1 MVLPRFAQA
10 APGTFVHASG
20 KFFETGVLA
29 LGLGVIMRKMEAVK
43 ILAGAPGLMWLMM
56 TGTLQAQ
63 VPPGPLPQVQSKETP
78 PTRARSEAK
87 TAVAAE
93 AVDFWG
99 PGS

>member
-10 APGTFVHASG
+10 ASGTFVHASG

-43 ILAGAPGLMWLMM
+43 ILAGALGLMWLMM
-56 TGTLQAQ
+56 TGTLQA
-63 VPPGPLPQVQSKETP
+63 PPGPLPLVQSKETP